1 MRRLSF
7 RSCAALRKEALFLQ
21 MPASDFCLPEEDT
34 LLQACRAALRRRTE
48 FEALHASVAFSELV
62 SNKMLVMYY
71 QRYSFQR
78 YPGH

>member
-1 MRRLSF
+1 M
-7 RSCAALRKEALFLQ
+7 KEALFLQ
-21 MPASDFCLPEEDT
+21 MPASDICLPEEDN
-34 LLQACRAALRRRTE
+34 LLQACRAALRQRTA

-78 YPGH
+78 YLGH